1 MTAVGSGVA
10 VGSGAL
16 EHATVAKTTRQQRER
31 KPHCRED
38 MTTHQRNPLTKPKP
52 LEGNGPNNRDTPN
65 FRLVSPHRVDDQ
77 CEPRRAD
84 RPITGA

>member
-16 EHATVAKTTRQQRER
+16 EHATVAKTNVNSESEN
-31 KPHCRED
+31 PHCRED

-65 FRLVSPHRVDDQ
+65 FRLVYTTP
-77 CEPRRAD
+77 C
-84 RPITGA
+84 